1 MSAPTSA
8 TPTASPAP
16 RARYTRVALHLAGLV
31 AAGLIAWLLWR
42 GWRQPELLLDLAG
55 MRLC

>member
-1 MSAPTSA
+1 MQAAPVSPTSA
-8 TPTASPAP
+8 GPAP
-16 RARYTRVALHLAGLV
+16 RARYLRVATHLAGLL

-42 GWRQPELLLDLAG
+42 GWRQPELLLELAN